1 MGIFFYVEHLSFK
14 ELSKTLQPEYKK
26 EIDQKIAET
35 IKKNLEDKKENEK
48 IPWKELAAAVRRLI
62 SRYLTGEM
70 QTTDIN
76 ENLELVSQLYRT
88 DLWEEKLGKLD
99 DLEELITEKIKQF
112 KLTVGQAFNFYE
124 NMRNEQGANIRIS
137 AMLDSIMRQV
147 VATNPLSS
155 SSNWFYLFLH
165 LFTVCLR
172 EVFCLFVLSV

>member
-1 MGIFFYVEHLSFK
+1 M
-14 ELSKTLQPEYKK
+14 
-26 EIDQKIAET
+26 
-35 IKKNLEDKKENEK
+35 
-48 IPWKELAAAVRRLI
+48 RRLI

-124 NMRNEQGANIRIS
+124 IIGEEDRNSIIIIEKTPEIIDSQPGVEENVEGQAENEEEPQGLGEDES
-137 AMLDSIMRQV
+137 LD
-147 VATNPLSS
+147 
-155 SSNWFYLFLH
+155 
-165 LFTVCLR
+165 
-172 EVFCLFVLSV
+172 